1 MPPFRCKMS
10 YGGVAITCGAVACLE
25 INAYLC
31 VIKIKVRL
39 FKKQIMLTEK
49 RSSMLHGVLLITLFS
64 CAAFYIGDMGF
75 VKSLSLSPMIV
86 GIVLGMLYAN
96 SLRNN
101 LPDTWVPGIQ
111 FCSKRV
117 LRLGIILYG
126 FRLTFQN
133 VLDVGLPAIIID
145 AIVVTVTIL
154 GGMLIGRLLKM
165 DRGITLLTSV
175 GSAICGAAAVLGT
188 ESAIR
193 VKPYKTA
200 VAVSTV
206 VIFGT
211 LAMFVYP
218 ILYQSGVFDLTPKEM
233 GVFAGSTIH
242 EVAHVVGAG
251 NAMGKDVSDFAI
263 IVKMIRVMM
272 LVPVL
277 LIISYSVMRAA
288 LKSGDASGRGN
299 IQLPWFAIL
308 FLVVIGFNS
317 FDLLPAGLVDFINT
331 FDTFLLTM
339 AMTALG
345 AETSIDKFKKAGFK
359 PFLLAFILFLWLV
372 GGGYLMAKYLVP
384 MIG

>member
-1 MPPFRCKMS
+1 
-10 YGGVAITCGAVACLE
+10 
-25 INAYLC
+25 
-31 VIKIKVRL
+31 
-39 FKKQIMLTEK
+39 
-49 RSSMLHGVLLITLFS
+49 
-64 CAAFYIGDMGF
+64 
-75 VKSLSLSPMIV
+75 
-86 GIVLGMLYAN
+86 
-96 SLRNN
+96 
-101 LPDTWVPGIQ
+101 
-111 FCSKRV
+111 
-117 LRLGIILYG
+117 
-126 FRLTFQN
+126 
-133 VLDVGLPAIIID
+133 
-145 AIVVTVTIL
+145 
-154 GGMLIGRLLKM
+154 
-165 DRGITLLTSV
+165 
-175 GSAICGAAAVLGT
+175 
-188 ESAIR
+188 
-193 VKPYKTA
+193 
-200 VAVSTV
+200 
-206 VIFGT
+206 
-211 LAMFVYP
+211 
-218 ILYQSGVFDLTPKEM
+218 
-233 GVFAGSTIH
+233 
-242 EVAHVVGAG
+242 
-251 NAMGKDVSDFAI
+251 MGKDVSDFAI

>member
-1 MPPFRCKMS
+1 
-10 YGGVAITCGAVACLE
+10 
-25 INAYLC
+25 
-31 VIKIKVRL
+31 
-39 FKKQIMLTEK
+39 MLNEK
-49 RSSMLHGVLLITLFS
+49 RSSMLHGMLLIILFS
-64 CAAFYIGDMGF
+64 CAAFYIGDMSF

-117 LRLGIILYG
+117 LRIGIILYG
-126 FRLTFQN
+126 FRLTFQD
-133 VLDVGLPAIIID
+133 VTAVGLPAICVD
-145 AIVVTVTIL
+145 AVIVVVTIC
-154 GGMLIGRLLKM
+154 GGMLVGRLLKM
-165 DRGITLLTSV
+165 DRELTLLTSV
-175 GSAICGAAAVLGT
+175 GSGICGAAAVLGA
-188 ESAIR
+188 ESAI
-193 VKPYKTA
+193 KTQPYKTA

-211 LAMFVYP
+211 IAMFVYP
-218 ILYQSGVFDLTPKEM
+218 VLYRNGFFALTPEEM
-233 GVFAGSTIH
+233 GIYTGSTVH

-251 NAMGKDVSDFAI
+251 NAMGKSVSDSAI

-277 LIISYSVMRAA
+277 LVISFTVARAA
-288 LKSGDASGRGN
+288 VAGGCGSGKGGR
-299 IQLPWFAIL
+299 IAMPWFAIL

-317 FDLLPAGLVDFINT
+317 FGLLPLGLVDWING

-345 AETSIDKFKKAGFK
+345 AETGIEKFRKAGFK
-359 PFLLAFILFLWLV
+359 PFVLAFILFVWLMC
-372 GGGYLMAKYLVP
+372 GGYCLAKYFVP
-384 MIG
+384 MLL